1 MILVLVA
8 ASARNASSVESMDVK
23 ESVDKR
29 SVLAVVV
36 VGVLMAAIDTTIVIL
51 ALPTI
56 DTYFHTSPTISIW
69 IIMAYIL
76 VLTVLSAQVG
86 KIGDRFGRAKMYNYG
101 FLVFIVG
108 SALCG
113 LSTSIFML
121 IGARVLQAVGG
132 AFLSTN
138 SSAVVSDHFEP
149 HERGKAFGY
158 TGMGWNMG
166 AILGIFLGGA
176 LTSID
181 WRLIFLINVP
191 IGAIALPIA
200 FRKVKDVIKKKK
212 EKYDIAG
219 SIILGVA
226 LTLLT
231 IMAIFA
237 MTEGLTPHIVEFL
250 GVAAALFAAF
260 GIMQR
265 REKAPTIDPSI
276 FKNRVFTLSVL
287 AGTFQFMATFA
298 VLFILILYLQGV
310 RSLSPLMSSL
320 YLLPGYVVGGLLAPV
335 SGRLSDRI
343 GARIPAT
350 AGLLLIAFAY
360 LLYITLLTPTSPLY
374 YILIITLFT
383 GLGSALFF
391 PSNTSAIMANAPKDK
406 YGMASGVNRLLNN
419 VGMVLSFVF
428 ALTIISIAIP
438 RNVALAIFAGT
449 QIGVASTAGFGAA
462 FTKGLDAALLISIVI
477 ILIAVVMS
485 AVRGKEDR
493 RAPTQ

>member
-1 MILVLVA
+1 MPGEAV
-8 ASARNASSVESMDVK
+8 VK
-23 ESVDKR
+23 EKMGSDKK
-29 SVLAVVV
+29 SVLTVVV

-56 DTYFHTSPTISIW
+56 DAYFHTSPSISIW

-86 KIGDRFGRAKMYNYG
+86 RIGDRFGRAKMYNYG
-101 FLVFIVG
+101 FLIFIVG
-108 SALCG
+108 SAVCG
-113 LSTSIFML
+113 LSTSILML

-138 SSAVVSDHFEP
+138 SSAVVSDHFDP
-149 HERGKAFGY
+149 HERGRAFGY

-166 AILGIFLGGA
+166 AILGIFLGGV
-176 LTSID
+176 LTSIN

-191 IGAIALPIA
+191 IGAVILPIA
-200 FRKVKDVIKKKK
+200 FRKVKDVIEKKK
-212 EKYDIAG
+212 ERYDVAG
-219 SIILGVA
+219 SIVLGVA

-250 GVAAALFAAF
+250 GVAAILFAVF
-260 GIMQR
+260 GILQR
-265 REKAPTIDPSI
+265 REKAPTIDPGI
-276 FKNRVFTLSVL
+276 FRNRVFTLSML
-287 AGTFQFMATFA
+287 AGTFQFIATFA

-310 RSLSPLMSSL
+310 RALSPLMSSV
-320 YLLPGYVVGGLLAPV
+320 YLLPGYIVGGLLAPM

-343 GARIPAT
+343 GARVPAT
-350 AGLLLIAFAY
+350 AGLLLIALAY
-360 LLYITLLTPTSPLY
+360 FLYITLLTPTSPLY

-391 PSNTSAIMANAPKDK
+391 PSNLSAIMAHAPKDK
-406 YGMASGVNRLLNN
+406 YGMAAGVNRLLNN
-419 VGMVLSFVF
+419 VGMVLSFVI

-438 RNVALAIFAGT
+438 RSVALAIFTGT
-449 QIGVASTAGFGAA
+449 QIGVASGSVFSAT

-477 ILIAVVMS
+477 ILVSAVMS

-493 RAPTQ
+493 RALARE

>member
-1 MILVLVA
+1 M
-8 ASARNASSVESMDVK
+8 SADEAVN
-23 ESVDKR
+23 KR
-29 SVLAVVV
+29 SVLSVVV

-56 DTYFHTSPTISIW
+56 DTYFHTSPAVSIW

-101 FLVFIVG
+101 FLIFIVG

-113 LSTSIFML
+113 LSFNILML

-138 SSAVVSDHFEP
+138 SSAVVSDHFDP
-149 HERGKAFGY
+149 QERGRAFGY

-191 IGAIALPIA
+191 IGAIVLPIA
-200 FRKVKDVIKKKK
+200 FRKVKDVVEKRK
-212 EKYDIAG
+212 ERYDVAG
-219 SIILGVA
+219 SIVLGIA

-237 MTEGLTPHIVEFL
+237 MDEGLTPHIAEFL
-250 GVAAALFAAF
+250 GVAGALFVAF
-260 GIMQR
+260 GVLQR
-265 REKAPTIDPSI
+265 REKSPIIDPSI
-276 FKNRVFTLSVL
+276 FKNRVFTLSML

-310 RSLSPLMSSL
+310 RALSPLMSSL
-320 YLLPGYVVGGLLAPV
+320 YLLPGYVVGGILAPM

-360 LLYITLLTPTSPLY
+360 FLYITLLSPTSPLY

-391 PSNTSAIMANAPKDK
+391 PSNTSAIMAHAPRDK

-419 VGMVLSFVF
+419 VGMVLSFVL

-438 RNVALAIFAGT
+438 RTVALAIFAGT
-449 QIGVASTAGFGAA
+449 QIGVAGSPGFGAA
-462 FTKGLDAALLISIVI
+462 FTNGLDAALLISIAI
-477 ILIAVVMS
+477 ILVAAVMS
-485 AVRGKEDR
+485 AVRGKENR
-493 RAPTQ
+493 QGLPQNAPGRPGSA